1 MSPPSNDSTK
11 IKPLSPFA
19 IGAIDLIAGSL
30 GGTANVLVGQPL
42 DTIKVKMQTF
52 PHLYPSSIKCFKSTL
67 KTDGIIK
74 GLYAGTMPAIVANVA
89 ENSVLFCAYGA
100 CQSLYAKLR
109 YSSNNIESLGA
120 LDKAISGSGAAF
132 FSSFTLCPTELIKC
146 KLQAAREKMG
156 TTDLSAFKVTRDIV
170 KSNGFTG
177 LFRGLTST
185 MAREMPGYFFFFG
198 GYETTKLLISGEEKK
213 DISLPVTILAG
224 GVGGWCLWAAI
235 FPFDLVKSRIQVDNL
250 NEGLIAV
257 TSKVVREEGILGLY
271 RGLGPTLVRTFPSTG
286 VLFVAYEYSKFFMTN
301 CLTY

>member
-1 MSPPSNDSTK
+1 MSPPSNDTPKTSQ
-11 IKPLSPFA
+11 LSPFTV
-19 IGAIDLIAGSL
+19 GAIDLIAGSL

-52 PHLYPSSIKCFKSTL
+52 SKLYSSSLQCFMSTL
-67 KTDGIIK
+67 KTDGIVR

-100 CQSLYAKLR
+100 CQTALARAR
-109 YSSNNIESLGA
+109 YSTTNIDKLGA

-156 TTDLSAFKVTRDIV
+156 TTNITAFKVTKDVI
-170 KSNGFTG
+170 KNNGFRG
-177 LFRGLTST
+177 LFSGLTST

-198 GYETTKLLISGEEKK
+198 GYEATKLILAG
-213 DISLPVTILAG
+213 DNNGPISLPLTVVAG
-224 GVGGWCLWAAI
+224 GVGGVCLWAAI

-250 NEGLIAV
+250 KDGLL
-257 TSKVVREEGILGLY
+257 VVLSQVVKEDGFRGLY
-271 RGLGPTLVRTFPSTG
+271 RGLGPTLIRTFPSTG
-286 VLFVAYEYSKFFMTN
+286 VLFVAYEYSKMFMTN
-301 CLTY
+301 VLS